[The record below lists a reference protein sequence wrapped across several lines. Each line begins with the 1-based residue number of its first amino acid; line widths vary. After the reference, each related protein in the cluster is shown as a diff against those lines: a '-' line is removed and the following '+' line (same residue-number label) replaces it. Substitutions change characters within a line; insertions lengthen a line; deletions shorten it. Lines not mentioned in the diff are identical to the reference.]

1 VENISAWLK
10 STEIS
15 KDITL
20 FFIAGM
26 NGQSTELG
34 IGAHG
39 SVDIILTNS
48 GFDASGKPK
57 NVPQIRL
64 APDEENETVTL
75 LRKVGGCKEVRAETY
90 DLTLPDNVQK
100 IIPLAANNSAWFIVA
115 APSAISNFSVY
126 VKSN

>member
-1 VENISAWLK
+1 
-10 STEIS
+10 
-15 KDITL
+15 
-20 FFIAGM
+20 M